1 MLEEMLEP
9 SVCQGFVEFGEF
21 RTWYRLTGELD
32 AGDKPPVVV
41 LHGGPGATHDYLLAF
56 AELAAQRRPV
66 VHYDQIGNGRS
77 TRVPGVGEDFWTIEF
92 FAAEL
97 ANLLTELGVAG
108 SYHLL
113 GQAWGGVLGAEHA
126 VTQPA
131 GLRSLI
137 LADTPSSMEL
147 YSAELTRLRDQLP
160 ADVEKTLRQHEEA
173 GTTDTEEYRQAMR
186 AFYERHLCRL
196 NPRPPELLRTF
207 SFLEEEST
215 VYNAMK
221 GPDEFRVIGTLR
233 DWSIIDRLDRIQVP
247 TLLISGS
254 YDEVTP
260 STMLPYHTGLAD
272 VRWEILANSSHLPH
286 IEESKRCL
294 DVVAKFL
301 DEQDARCVPV
311 RVDDHVLVDRS
322 S

>member
-1 MLEEMLEP
+1 MSES
-9 SVCQGFVEFGEF
+9 SVREGFVEFGEYH
-21 RTWYRLTGELD
+21 TWYRLTGELD
-32 AGDKPPVVV
+32 ASGKPPVVI

-56 AELAAQRRPV
+56 AELALHGRPV

-77 TRVPGVGEDFWTIEF
+77 TRLPGKGEDFWTIAF

-97 ANLLTELGVAG
+97 ANLLTELGIAD

-147 YSAELTRLRDQLP
+147 YSTETTRLRDRLP
-160 ADVEKTLRQHEEA
+160 ADVEKILRQHEAA
-173 GTTDTEEYRQAMR
+173 GTTDGEEYRQATR
-186 AFYERHLCRL
+186 AFYERHLCQL
-196 NPRPPELLRTF
+196 NPRPPELMRTF
-207 SFLEEEST
+207 SFVEEEPT
-215 VYNAMK
+215 VYHTMN
-221 GPDEFRVIGTLR
+221 GPDEFRIIGTLR
-233 DWSIIDRLDRIQVP
+233 DWSIIDRLDRIEVP

-260 STMLPYHTGLAD
+260 STVLPYHRGIAD
-272 VRWEILANSSHLPH
+272 VRWEIFANSSHVPH
-286 IEESKRCL
+286 LEESERCL
-294 DVVAKFL
+294 DVVVNFL
-301 DEQDARCVPV
+301 DEQDAKSV
-311 RVDDHVLVDRS
+311 RRQA
-322 S
+322 

>member
-1 MLEEMLEP
+1 MHQTEEEEMSES
-9 SVCQGFVEFGEF
+9 SVREGFVEFCEY

-32 AGDKPPVVV
+32 ASDKPPVVV

-56 AELAAQRRPV
+56 AELALHGRPV

-77 TRVPGVGEDFWTIEF
+77 TRLPDKGEDFWTIEF

-97 ANLLTELGVAG
+97 ANLLTGLGIAS

-147 YSAELTRLRDQLP
+147 YSAEATRLRDRLP

-173 GTTDTEEYRQAMR
+173 GTTGVEEYRQAMR
-186 AFYERHLCRL
+186 VFYERHLCRL
-196 NPRPPELLRTF
+196 NPRPPELMRSF
-207 SFLEEEST
+207 SFLEEEPT
-215 VYNAMK
+215 VYNTMN
-221 GPDEFRVIGTLR
+221 GPSEFCVIGTLR
-233 DWSIIDRLDRIQVP
+233 EWSIIDRLDRIRVP

-260 STMLPYHTGLAD
+260 STVLPYHRGLAD

-286 IEESKRCL
+286 LEESKRCL
-294 DVVAKFL
+294 DVVANFL
-301 DEQDARCVPV
+301 DEQDARSV
-311 RVDDHVLVDRS
+311 RQ
-322 S
+322 